1 MAIRRLT
8 VEVQLAK
15 ADISS
20 EPGLRRLVQGAAG
33 TGSRPSW
40 PAPAQLM
47 RRVCPAFACNPGVPC
62 RGWFLDLSAVGS
74 YDHDVAHSFKLVMKR
89 LFVCLVLLSVAA
101 PTVHV
106 AAQSLA
112 DVARKEEARRKTT
125 KPARKVYGNGDLR
138 SDSPSTPP
146 PASAGASTP
155 PPSAQVPSTTVPG
168 GKPEADAKEKEPAKD
183 QAYWSERIRTARS
196 ALDRSKIF
204 ADALQSR
211 INALNTDFVN
221 RDDPAQR
228 AQIEL
233 ERQRAVAELDR
244 VKRETAEQTKAIANI
259 EEEARKA
266 GVPPGWLR

>member
-1 MAIRRLT
+1 
-8 VEVQLAK
+8 
-15 ADISS
+15 
-20 EPGLRRLVQGAAG
+20 
-33 TGSRPSW
+33 
-40 PAPAQLM
+40 
-47 RRVCPAFACNPGVPC
+47 
-62 RGWFLDLSAVGS
+62 
-74 YDHDVAHSFKLVMKR
+74 MKR
-89 LFVCLVLLSVAA
+89 LFVCLVLVAIAA
-101 PTVHV
+101 PPAQV

-112 DVARKEEARRKTT
+112 DLARKEEARRKTT

-138 SDSPSTPP
+138 GESPTTPP
-146 PASAGASTP
+146 PASAAASTP
-155 PPSAQVPSTTVPG
+155 PPSSQVPSTTVPG
-168 GKPEADAKEKEPAKD
+168 GKPEDAAAKEPAKD
-183 QAYWSERIRTARS
+183 QAYWSDRMRTARS

-211 INALNTDFVN
+211 INALSADFVN

-244 VKRETAEQTKAIANI
+244 VKREVTEQTKAIADI